1 MNELQRIERSQSIE
15 FENLIFIFEIKQ
27 KNIKKKKNMP
37 SSIKKMEPTKEDRD
51 QAIVQTPYGKG
62 IVIRNRKNDK
72 KDDGSSSSS
81 GNGTSVSIREI
92 ELVDWSLDINRHES
106 NTLSSSFKTSSNP
119 NMLYTPTDF
128 PTVTANVGDVIMSQF
143 GRGTVVDIRNDDRR
157 THVVQLSSWR
167 LASRSKVL
175 CYLSSSDCK
184 VMRPY
189 RIHDMSIFD
198 KVEYAN
204 DLKKNAAQ
212 KFSLNDFNSALE
224 IYARAVDTVRY
235 VQHGK
240 DSTNEIRADLVVVM
254 VTCCNNASL
263 CSLKKQDYERTEKF
277 AENALVLIQALEHK
291 GKTSKIRKVL
301 HKDRVVDSQ
310 LFGTWK
316 VKVRLFENSVS

>member
-1 MNELQRIERSQSIE
+1 
-15 FENLIFIFEIKQ
+15 
-27 KNIKKKKNMP
+27 MP

-81 GNGTSVSIREI
+81 GNGNGTSVSIREI
-92 ELVDWSLDINRHES
+92 ELVDWSLDINKHES
-106 NTLSSSFKTSSNP
+106 NTLSSSFKTNSNP

-204 DLKKNAAQ
+204 DLKKNAEA
-212 KFSLNDFNSALE
+212 KFSLKDFNSALE